1 MNNINYGKSI
11 LLKNEFYTK
20 YQKIVEAKKVHKPK
34 PYSEAYCKKLILKN
48 IEKQYCHYV
57 QLRILF
63 QNFLKCHCHMAYRK
77 DIY

>member
-11 LLKNEFYTK
+11 LLKMNFIPNT
-20 YQKIVEAKKVHKPK
+20 
-34 PYSEAYCKKLILKN
+34 KKLLKILKN